1 MTLPARTTITAPPAF
16 DEIAESYDANFT
28 NSAIGSAQ
36 RRTVWEEIDRTFT
49 AGQRVLEVNCGTGVD
64 ALHLAARGVHVIACD
79 SAPRMISVARQSA
92 NLAAISA
99 TANFRVLAN
108 EQLGTLQNEGP
119 FDGILSN
126 FSGLNC
132 TPALSLL
139 ADDLAQLLTD
149 RGKMVLCLFGRLCVW
164 EIFWYLSRGNIR
176 KAVRRLVP
184 RGQSASVSTGS
195 ETNVWY
201 HSVRQLKKAFS
212 PHFRL
217 LGWRGVGVTVPP
229 SYLEFLAA
237 GYPRLFRLASKIDP
251 WLGECPG
258 LRAMA
263 DHMLLVFERIER

>member
-1 MTLPARTTITAPPAF
+1 MTLPAGTTMTAPPAF
-16 DEIAESYDANFT
+16 DEIAESYDASFT

-36 RRTVWEEIDRTFT
+36 RRTVWKEIDRTFT
-49 AGQRVLEVNCGTGVD
+49 AGQRVLEINCGTGVD

-79 SAPRMISVARQSA
+79 SAPRMIAVARQRA
-92 NLAAISA
+92 DLAAISA
-99 TANFRVLAN
+99 TVNFRVRAN
-108 EQLGTLQNEGP
+108 EQLGTLQSEGP

-132 TPALSLL
+132 TPDLSLL

-164 EIFWYLSRGNIR
+164 EIFWYLSQGNIR
-176 KAVRRLVP
+176 KAVRRCMP
-184 RGQSASVSTGS
+184 GGQSASVSTGS

-217 LGWRGVGVTVPP
+217 LGWRGVGVAVPP
-229 SYLEFLAA
+229 SYLDFLAVRH
-237 GYPRLFRLASKIDP
+237 PHLFRLASKIDP
-251 WLGECPG
+251 CLGECPG

-263 DHMLLVFERIER
+263 DHVLLVFERIER